1 MAETN
6 NIAIETERGH
16 RKERVGEVVSNK
28 MAKTIVVRVER
39 RFPHPRYKKVVTGYS
54 KFYAHDEKNEAKVGD
69 LEFQEFML
77 QVRSILDVADNT
89 GAKRAAAIGVIGR
102 NKRYAIIGDV
112 IKAHIKEAAPDG
124 TVKKG
129 DVVDAVVVRT
139 RQPIRRSDGSYLR
152 FDSNAIV
159 IIDKEHNPR
168 GTRIFGPVA
177 RELRDKRFMKIV
189 SLAPE
194 VI

>member
-1 MAETN
+1 MCAWN
-6 NIAIETERGH
+6 AVSRI
-16 RKERVGEVVSNK
+16 RK
-28 MAKTIVVRVER
+28 
-39 RFPHPRYKKVVTGYS
+39 FKKVVTGYK
-54 KFYAHDEKNEAKVGD
+54 KFYAHDEKSEAKVGD
-69 LEFQEFML
+69 R
-77 QVRSILDVADNT
+77 VRIEETRPLSKIKRWRLMKVVERSSGITPVAAINLCCRFVPFRCGRQHRRKT
-89 GAKRAAAIGVIGR
+89 AWAIGVLGR
-102 NKRYAIIGDV
+102 NQRYAGIGDV

-129 DVVDAVVVRT
+129 EVVDAVVVRT
-139 RQPIRRSDGSYLR
+139 RQAIRRNDGSYLR

-177 RELRDKRFMKIV
+177 RELRDKKFMKII